1 MIKFQPHLILAAC
14 FSALSLS
21 AQNKEI
27 RGIDQSF
34 VLKYISENH
43 HELGLKS
50 GDIADARI
58 SDLYRDKS
66 TGVTHAYVQQQIA
79 GLPVINAMAGLHFSS
94 SGKLLHF
101 TNNMSESAGITDV
114 TLPQISEAIVAV
126 RDLTGLNIIGTPTL
140 VNPAMKNRYSDTGLY
155 FYPCWYSEPGM
166 APVKVYNI
174 ITYDLKTGD
183 WWNLFVGADLKLVS
197 RINWTS
203 TCHTGGGEN
212 EHQPARRSGNGA
224 EYHAFNFPVESPL
237 YGGRSVLTSPAD
249 SVSSPFGWHDIDG
262 LPGADFTITRGNN
275 VYASEDQNADNIPGK
290 SPDGTTSLVFNHV
303 WNPAELNPLNY
314 TDFAITNLF
323 VANNLLHDLSF
334 RYGFDEVSGNF
345 QEYNYT
351 GNGLAGDG
359 VNADAQDGSG
369 TNNAN
374 FATPP
379 DGSNPRMQMYIWET
393 TSGGGGYTLKVNSP
407 SNEKYTVGRAQFGGT
422 LSATP
427 ITANLVLVNDGSSS
441 PEKGCNTIRNT
452 TAVKGK
458 IAAVERG
465 NCTFAQKAYN
475 AQMAG
480 AIAVVILDTAVQDQV
495 ITMSGSDSRVTIP
508 AVFVKFS
515 DANGLMEV
523 LSSGTT
529 NISLYDSTGFMPRT
543 DSDLDMMVIA
553 HEYTHGISN
562 RLTCG
567 PSNTNALNN
576 AEQMGEGWSDF
587 LGLAFTARKG
597 DIGSTPRGVGN
608 WLLGESE
615 SGGGI
620 RQYPYSTN
628 MVRNPLTYKSMMDA
642 AAVGRAG
649 VHFVGE
655 IWCSM
660 IWDLYWKMVE
670 KYGFDSDL
678 YKGSAG
684 NNMAIRLV
692 FEGMKLQKCNPGFV
706 DGRNAILK
714 ADSILYGGDNAK
726 MIWEVFARRGLGY
739 SANQGLSTSTRDGVQ
754 AFDLPPVFSG
764 SAGSRHVI
772 AEIVSVWPNPTAGML
787 VLEPA
792 NAGKITNVKF
802 TDMSGREVFPQALS
816 AEPGTDRYNLA
827 GLSAGTYQVMG
838 ETEKGRWTARVM
850 VVH

>member
-1 MIKFQPHLILAAC
+1 MIKLQPRLILAAC
-14 FSALSLS
+14 FCALSLS
-21 AQNKEI
+21 AQNKEVQ
-27 RGIDQSF
+27 GINHTY
-34 VLKYISENH
+34 VLNYLTENYSV
-43 HELGLKS
+43 LGLKS
-50 GDIADARI
+50 TDIKGAGI
-58 SDLYRDKS
+58 SDLYLDKS
-66 TGVTHAYVQQQIA
+66 TGVTHAYVQQHIA
-79 GLPVINAMAGLHFSS
+79 GLPVINALAGLHFSR

-101 TNNMSESAGITDV
+101 TSNFTESTGVADV
-114 TLPQISEAIVAV
+114 NLPQISEVISAA
-126 RDLTGLNIIGTPTL
+126 RNLTGLGVEGIPVL
-140 VNPAMKNRYSDTGLY
+140 VNPALKNRYSDTVLY
-155 FYPCWYSEPGM
+155 YYPCWYAEPGM
-166 APVKVYNI
+166 KPVKVYNL

-183 WWNLFVGADLKLVS
+183 WWNLFMGADLKLVS
-197 RINWTS
+197 RINWT
-203 TCHTGGGEN
+203 TNCHPGSGVQ
-212 EHQPARRSGNGA
+212 EHQPSRRSGSGA

-237 YGGRSVLTSPAD
+237 YGSRSVLASPAD
-249 SVSSPFGWHDIDG
+249 SVASPFGWHDVDG
-262 LPGADFTITRGNN
+262 VPGAEFTTTRGNN
-275 VYASEDQNADNIPGK
+275 VYASEDQNADNIPGI
-290 SPDGTTSLVFNHV
+290 SPDGSASLVFKHT
-303 WNPAELNPLNY
+303 WNPAEINPLNY

-323 VANNLLHDLSF
+323 VANNLLHDLSY

-345 QEYNYT
+345 QEFNYT
-351 GNGLAGDG
+351 GMGLAGDG

-393 TSGGGGYTLKVNSP
+393 TSSGTGLTLKVNSP
-407 SNEKYTVGRAQFGGT
+407 SNEKYTVSGAQFGGT
-422 LSATP
+422 LSAEP
-427 ITANLVLVNDGSSS
+427 LTANLVLVNDGSAA
-441 PEKGCNTIRNT
+441 PQKGCNTIRNS
-452 TAVKGK
+452 AAISGK

-480 AIAVVILDTAVQDQV
+480 AIAVVILDTALQNQRF
-495 ITMSGSDSRVTIP
+495 TMSGTDNRVTIP
-508 AVFVKFS
+508 AVLVRYS
-515 DANGLMEV
+515 DANGLKEA

-529 NISLYDSTGFMPRT
+529 NISLYDSTGFVPRT
-543 DSDLDMMVIA
+543 DSDLDMLVIA
-553 HEYTHGISN
+553 HEYAHGISN

-608 WLLGESE
+608 WLQGQSE
-615 SGGGI
+615 SGRGI

-628 MVRNPLTYKSMMDA
+628 MARNPLTYKSMMDA
-642 AAVGRAG
+642 AAAGRAG

-655 IWCSM
+655 IWCTM
-660 IWDLYWKMVE
+660 IWDLHWKMVE
-670 KYGFDSDL
+670 KYGFDADL
-678 YKGSAG
+678 YRGNAG

-714 ADSILYGGDNAK
+714 ADSILYGGVNAK

-739 SANQGLSTSTRDGVQ
+739 SAIQGLSTSTRDGAQ
-754 AFDLPPVFSG
+754 AFDLPPASDG
-764 SAGSRHVI
+764 SAGSNQVVTQN
-772 AEIVSVWPNPTAGML
+772 VSVWPNPTSGIL

-802 TDMSGREVFPQALS
+802 TDMSGREVFPRPLP
-816 AEPGTDRYNLA
+816 AEPGTARYSLS
-827 GLSAGTYQVMG
+827 GLSAGTYQVQG

-850 VVH
+850 VVN